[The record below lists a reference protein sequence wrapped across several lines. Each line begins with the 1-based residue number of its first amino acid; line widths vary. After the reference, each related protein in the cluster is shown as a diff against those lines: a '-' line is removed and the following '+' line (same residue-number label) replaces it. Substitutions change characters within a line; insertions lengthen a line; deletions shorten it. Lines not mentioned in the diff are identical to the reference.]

1 MLVQI
6 PPLGGDGGIV
16 PSTIYIIIV
25 SIEPFGMLELPYYN
39 IHACVHCPM

>member
-16 PSTIYIIIV
+16 PSTSHIIIV
-25 SIEPFGMLELPYYN
+25 SIEPFGMFELP
-39 IHACVHCPM
+39 